1 MLMMERS
8 IRYQR
13 GFSMIEVLVALV
25 ILAFGLLGLAGMQ
38 SVGLKNSSG
47 SLSQSVAA
55 VSAYDIIDR
64 MRSNCRDAL
73 GGEYD
78 IALDT
83 AAPTSPTSMVDRD
96 LNQWKSQLA
105 TLLVDGDGSIE
116 VDPAT
121 FRATVSIRW
130 DDSRSTS
137 GSATR
142 TVTVEG
148 ILPAPATCQGT

>member
-1 MLMMERS
+1 MFVMGRQ
-8 IRYQR
+8 IQHQG

-55 VSAYDIIDR
+55 MSAYDIIDR

-73 GGEYD
+73 GGNYD
-78 IALDT
+78 IDLDT
-83 AAPTSPTSMVDRD
+83 AAPSSPSNMAESD
-96 LNQWKSQLA
+96 LSQWKGQLSG
-105 TLLVDGDGSIE
+105 LLVAGDGSI
-116 VDPAT
+116 VVNPAT

-130 DDSRSTS
+130 DDSRSTE

>member
-1 MLMMERS
+1 MQIHIIELK
-8 IRYQR
+8 YQS

-73 GGEYD
+73 GGNYD
-78 IALDT
+78 IALGA
-83 AAPTSPTSMVDRD
+83 AAPASPSTMVQRD
-96 LNQWKSQLA
+96 LSQWKTQLS
-105 TLLVDGDGSIE
+105 TLLVAGDGSIA
-116 VDPAT
+116 VNPAT

-148 ILPAPATCQGT
+148 ILPAQATCQGT

>member
-1 MLMMERS
+1 MM
-8 IRYQR
+8 QKTTQT
-13 GFSMIEVLVALV
+13 GFSMIEVLVSLV

-73 GGEYD
+73 GGDYD
-78 IALDT
+78 TSFDDD
-83 AAPTSPTSMVDRD
+83 APSSPSTMAERD
-96 LNQWKSQLA
+96 VSQWKNQLSA
-105 TLLVDGDGSIE
+105 LLVMGEGSIA
-116 VDPAT
+116 VNPAT

-142 TVTVEG
+142 TVTVDG
-148 ILPAPATCQGT
+148 VLPAPATCQGT

>member
-1 MLMMERS
+1 MMERHT
-8 IRYQR
+8 RYQG

-78 IALDT
+78 IALD
-83 AAPTSPTSMVDRD
+83 ADAPTSPTTMAERD
-96 LNQWKSQLA
+96 LRQWKIQLS
-105 TLLVDGDGSIE
+105 TLLVDGDGSVS

-142 TVTVEG
+142 TVTVDG